1 MDKKDSPAYDG
12 DMAVQKFKGQVLRNE
27 FITPTV
33 FEIDFKLDNEAFSFD
48 AGQFIMVKFK
58 DPETPDKTLSRA
70 YSILSPPEN
79 SVLTLCVKLVE
90 GGKGTNYL
98 KNLKVNEIVDLT
110 GPYGKFVYK
119 TTKPKFPF
127 FISTGTG
134 IAPFVSMMESSKFK
148 ESHPSKGVCLFGV
161 RTEDE
166 ILYQHNF
173 SKDPSFEYIA
183 TVSKPSENYKGFKGR
198 VTHYLKELPITYD
211 WTLADYYICGG
222 NDMIKEVKEIL
233 MSRGVPKEQIFQEIY
248 FT

>member
-1 MDKKDSPAYDG
+1 
-12 DMAVQKFKGQVLRNE
+12 MAVQKFKGEVLRNE

-33 FEIDFKLDNEAFSFD
+33 FEIDFKLDLGGFNFE
-48 AGQFIMVKFK
+48 AGQFIMVKFQ
-58 DPETPDKTLSRA
+58 DPENPEKTLSRA

-79 SVLTLCVKLVE
+79 KVLTLCVKLVE
-90 GGKGTNYL
+90 NGKGTNYL
-98 KNLKVNEIVDLT
+98 KNLKLNDIVDLT

-119 TTKPKFPF
+119 TSKPRFPF

-134 IAPFVSMMESSKFK
+134 IAPFVSMLESNKFK
-148 ESHPSKGVCLFGV
+148 ENPPQKGVCLFGV

-166 ILYQHNF
+166 ILYENIF
-173 SKDPSFEYIA
+173 KKDPRFEYIA
-183 TVSKPSENYKGFKGR
+183 TVSRPNENFKGFKGR
-198 VTHYLKELPITYD
+198 VTHYLKELPATYD